1 MLSLTDDD
9 VDLTFQETLFMLN
22 VLSSEEVSTAPG
34 ERKQPTSMLNGEFWK
49 EISFPYLFPRERIWI

>member
-1 MLSLTDDD
+1 
-9 VDLTFQETLFMLN
+9 MLN

-49 EISFPYLFPRERIWI
+49 EISIPYLFPRERIWI